1 MSLATVLTL
10 EQVSVINDLK
20 GRNEKTRE
28 KHSRNNGGA
37 MGRVLVPQGTYL
49 ATYLSVLQELRP
61 RKGWRIGR

>member
-1 MSLATVLTL
+1 MLAL
-10 EQVSVINDLK
+10 EQVSAINLK
-20 GRNEKTRE
+20 GGNEKTQE

-61 RKGWRIGR
+61 